1 MEQKFQGG
9 VGQVAA
15 GDINNLGLSIKLAN
29 ADKAES
35 RNLVAAQRQELHELR
50 AKCEEL
56 GDDPWDVWRAVHA
69 QLGVTTISEITAE
82 QFVDARNVMR
92 TRLELLQEEADKR
105 RLVGKVLRVV
115 AEKDARTEMNN
126 FCELSFG
133 RTQLK
138 NLQKSQLQQTLEFV
152 QYFQP
157 MRQSEEATVV
167 PKEISF
173 REFLVLH
180 KQSAAAL
187 FCFGVLVGGF
197 GFKKGFRIWSK
208 AIR

>member
-1 MEQKFQGG
+1 MKWDRNSREVSAKLPR
-9 VGQVAA
+9 A
-15 GDINNLGLSIKLAN
+15 ISIISGSVSSIAD
-29 ADKAES
+29 ADKSES
-35 RNLVAAQRQELHELR
+35 RSLVTAQRKELHELR

-56 GDDPWDVWRAVHA
+56 GDDPRDVWRTVHA

-82 QFVDARNVMR
+82 QFVDARNVMK
-92 TRLELLQEEADKR
+92 TRLEFLQEEADKR

-115 AEKDARTEMNN
+115 AEKDAKAEMNN

-138 NLQKSQLQQTLEFV
+138 NLRKSQLQKTLEFV
-152 QYFQP
+152 QRFQP
-157 MRQSEEATVV
+157 VRQPEAKGNTSSV
-167 PKEISF
+167 ITL

-187 FCFGVLVGGF
+187 FCLGVLVGG
-197 GFKKGFRIWSK
+197 IWF
-208 AIR
+208 

>member
-1 MEQKFQGG
+1 MGQNFQGG
-9 VGQVAA
+9 VGQAA
-15 GDINNLGLSIKLAN
+15 EGDINNFGISISLADAN
-29 ADKAES
+29 KAES
-35 RNLVAAQRQELHELR
+35 RGLVTAQRKELHELR

-56 GDDPWDVWRAVHA
+56 GDDPRDVWRTVHA

-82 QFVDARNVMR
+82 QFFDARNVIR
-92 TRLELLQEEADKR
+92 TRLEFLQEEADKR

-115 AEKDARTEMNN
+115 AEKDAKAEMNN

-133 RTQLK
+133 RTQLN

-152 QYFQP
+152 QHFQP
-157 MRQSEEATVV
+157 MRQAEVAPIV
-167 PKEISF
+167 PKEISI

-187 FCFGVLVGGF
+187 FCFGVLVGG
-197 GFKKGFRIWSK
+197 IWF
-208 AIR
+208 